1 MIPEIWLS
9 PTQVCEL
16 WPGMTVTLLQRMSD
30 EGRGPAYSKTGKN
43 ITPAESDL
51 HDYLRSR
58 RVSTR
63 DQA

>member
-1 MIPEIWLS
+1 M
-9 PTQVCEL
+9 
-16 WPGMTVTLLQRMSD
+16 TLLQRMSD